1 MNMPPEQ
8 TTEHLTQKNKGM
20 LALVIFLG
28 VLIVIATTVLIF
40 VIVSR
45 FMHKGEQQQQS
56 SAAIVNTVSS
66 APSSSVTRPVS
77 VLQEPNGTHINQV
90 FRQSDQTMVI
100 SLSGGG
106 QPDRIVIWDLANQ
119 QKQAEV
125 KLSETV
131 QPAQ

>member
-28 VLIVIATTVLIF
+28 VLIVVATTVLIF
-40 VIVSR
+40 VVVSR
-45 FMHKGEQQQQS
+45 FMHKGEQQLP
-56 SAAIVNTVSS
+56 AVVNTVSS
-66 APSSSVTRPVS
+66 VPLSSVTSPIS
-77 VLQEPNGTHINQV
+77 VLQEPNGTHIAQV

-106 QPDRIVIWDLANQ
+106 LPDRIVIWDLANQ

-125 KLSETV
+125 KLSEAAS
-131 QPAQ
+131 AQ

>member
-28 VLIVIATTVLIF
+28 VLIVVATTVLIF
-40 VIVSR
+40 VVVSR
-45 FMHKGEQQQQS
+45 FIHKGDQQLP
-56 SAAIVNTVSS
+56 AVVNTVSS
-66 APSSSVTRPVS
+66 ATSSSVTRPVS
-77 VLQEPNGTHINQV
+77 VLQEPNGTHITQV

-106 QPDRIVIWDLANQ
+106 LPDRIVIWDLANQ

-125 KLSETV
+125 KLSEAV
-131 QPAQ
+131 LGQ

>member
-28 VLIVIATTVLIF
+28 VLIVVATTVLVF
-40 VIVSR
+40 VVVSR
-45 FMHKGEQQQQS
+45 FIHKGDQQLP
-56 SAAIVNTVSS
+56 AVVNTVSS
-66 APSSSVTRPVS
+66 ATSSSVTRPVS
-77 VLQEPNGTHINQV
+77 VLQEPNGTHITQV

-106 QPDRIVIWDLANQ
+106 LPDRIVIWDLANQ

-125 KLSETV
+125 KLSEAV
-131 QPAQ
+131 LGK

>member
-28 VLIVIATTVLIF
+28 VLIVVATTVLIF
-40 VIVSR
+40 VVVSR
-45 FMHKGEQQQQS
+45 FMHKGDQQLP
-56 SAAIVNTVSS
+56 AVVNTVSS

-77 VLQEPNGTHINQV
+77 VLQEPNGTHITQV

-125 KLSETV
+125 KLSEDIEKK
-131 QPAQ
+131 

>member
-28 VLIVIATTVLIF
+28 VLIVVATTVLVF
-40 VIVSR
+40 VVVSR
-45 FMHKGEQQQQS
+45 FIHKGDQQLP
-56 SAAIVNTVSS
+56 AVVNTVSS
-66 APSSSVTRPVS
+66 ATSSSVTRPVS
-77 VLQEPNGTHINQV
+77 VLQEPNGTHITQV

-106 QPDRIVIWDLANQ
+106 LPDRIVIWDLANQ

-125 KLSETV
+125 KLSEAV
-131 QPAQ
+131 LGQ